1 MPKYTEVNWELAEC
15 QGVETDLFYR
25 IEEERNST
33 AYKYI
38 NAVRSICG
46 RCPIQRDCLAY
57 AFENETFGVW
67 GGLTSMERRSVGEP
81 DKYPIQLNRALQSL
95 TMYGITYKEVKET
108 YEHSV
113 DVRSL
118 ANRPT
123 NNRKDGPSDN
133 SRPRI

>member
-46 RCPIQRDCLAY
+46 RCPIQRDCLSY
-57 AFENETFGVW
+57 AFEHENFGVW

-81 DKYPIQLNRALQSL
+81 DKYPIQLSRALQSL

-118 ANRPT
+118 ANGST
-123 NNRKDGPSDN
+123 NNRKDGPFNN

>member
-81 DKYPIQLNRALQSL
+81 DKYPIQLSRALQSL

>member
-15 QGVETDLFYR
+15 HGVETDLFYR

-81 DKYPIQLNRALQSL
+81 DKYPIQLSRALQSL

-108 YEHSV
+108 YEYSV

>member
-57 AFENETFGVW
+57 AFKNETFGVW

-81 DKYPIQLNRALQSL
+81 DKYPIQLSRALQSL

>member
-81 DKYPIQLNRALQSL
+81 DKYPIQLSRALQSL
-95 TMYGITYKEVKET
+95 TMYGITHKEVKET

-118 ANRPT
+118 ANGST

>member
-81 DKYPIQLNRALQSL
+81 DKYPIQLSRALQSL

-118 ANRPT
+118 ANRST
-123 NNRKDGPSDN
+123 NNRKDGPFNN
-133 SRPRI
+133 SGPRL

>member
-81 DKYPIQLNRALQSL
+81 DKYPIQLSRALQSL

-108 YEHSV
+108 HEHSV

-118 ANRPT
+118 ANRST

>member
-57 AFENETFGVW
+57 AFENETFGDW

-81 DKYPIQLNRALQSL
+81 DKYPIQLSRALQSL

-108 YEHSV
+108 YEHSI